1 MLLNDANDIYVGKA
15 PIKKVCVGNKNVWIK
30 KTYSLKDFL
39 MAFNDFNIKGDENF
53 NKSLIN
59 FPAAGCTISRDVL
72 GGGNSDELNNF
83 PIVGFRI
90 TNNPIN
96 LIPFSVTITVNEE
109 NVTENTPKLSMEFTG
124 TKMTIKENTFR
135 NVIPRLYQIDRNA
148 FCYRERFKKLILLN
162 NIKFNFRVY
171 YYQRFQRS
179 LYEIMDYVN
188 IELLTAEDRAIQR
201 FLNS

>member
-1 MLLNDANDIYVGKA
+1 MLLNDANNIYVGKV
-15 PIKKVCVGNKNVWIK
+15 PIKKVCVGNKNIWIK
-30 KTYSLKDFL
+30 KNYSLKDFL
-39 MAFNDFNIKGDENF
+39 KAFNDFGIRDDENF

-59 FPAAGCTISRDVL
+59 YPAAGCTISRDVL
-72 GGGNSDELNNF
+72 GGGNSDELNDF

-96 LIPFSVTITVNEE
+96 PVPFLVTITVNEE

-135 NVIPRLYQIDRNA
+135 NIIPRLYQIDRNA
-148 FCYRERFKKLILLN
+148 FCYRERFKKLIPLN
-162 NIKFNFRVY
+162 NIKIKFQVY
-171 YYQRFQRS
+171 SYQGWVWGFYKI
-179 LYEIMDYVN
+179 LDYVN
-188 IELLTAEDRAIQR
+188 IELLTVEDRAIQR

>member
-1 MLLNDANDIYVGKA
+1 MLLNNANDIYVGKV
-15 PIKKVCVGNKNVWIK
+15 PIKKVCVGNKNIWIK
-30 KTYSLKDFL
+30 KNYSLKDFL
-39 MAFNDFNIKGDENF
+39 KAFNDFGIRDDKNF

-59 FPAAGCTISRDVL
+59 SSMAGCTISRDVL

-90 TNNPIN
+90 TNNSTN

-124 TKMTIKENTFR
+124 TKMTIVENTFR
-135 NVIPRLYQIDRNA
+135 NIIPRLYQIDRNT
-148 FCYRERFKKLILLN
+148 FCYRERFKKLIPLN
-162 NIKFNFRVY
+162 NIKIKFQVY
-171 YYQRFQRS
+171 GYQGFLRS
-179 LYEIMDYVN
+179 FYEIMDYVN
-188 IELLTAEDRAIQR
+188 IELLTVEDSAIQR